1 MCVMHLV
8 TKICGMLLQ
17 KHVEE
22 VDKKNTLVNREG
34 IHRGN
39 PNMTVITESGLYSLI
54 MSSKLPSAK
63 EFKHWVTAE
72 VLPSLRK
79 TGYYDMAG
87 QSNETFTA
95 VDKLEK
101 NAINGN
107 DREKLNDLIAM
118 YAKMSN
124 MHTSGAWKTFEH
136 CYNNA
141 YHTALAVSKRAYEKK
156 YNNGKSMSNPKYLEA
171 TGQLPKAI
179 AVANQMIDERYNIAV
194 KKEEDNLRYQ
204 KNIEMAKH
212 IYATQFT
219 SCVKNAAD
227 SMNYRIWAANQN
239 HVICISF
246 CDIPKKYREF
256 ITNQYP
262 FAADLNGAYN
272 YAYNIAEEMIYAQ

>member
-1 MCVMHLV
+1 
-8 TKICGMLLQ
+8 
-17 KHVEE
+17 
-22 VDKKNTLVNREG
+22 
-34 IHRGN
+34 
-39 PNMTVITESGLYSLI
+39 
-54 MSSKLPSAK
+54 
-63 EFKHWVTAE
+63 
-72 VLPSLRK
+72 
-79 TGYYDMAG
+79 
-87 QSNETFTA
+87 
-95 VDKLEK
+95 
-101 NAINGN
+101 
-107 DREKLNDLIAM
+107 
-118 YAKMSN
+118 
-124 MHTSGAWKTFEH
+124 
-136 CYNNA
+136 
-141 YHTALAVSKRAYEKK
+141 
-156 YNNGKSMSNPKYLEA
+156 
-171 TGQLPKAI
+171 
-179 AVANQMIDERYNIAV
+179 MIDERYNIAV